1 MIFTNFISTKIFI
14 EMAEAGL
21 IAFVNKL
28 EKNNELVRVKNYA
41 DPELIISEIT
51 DRFSKQ
57 PEGGKALLFEHTGTG
72 FPLLINALGSERRIA
87 LAFDRLSV
95 NEIEDE
101 IEDLFYHLIEP
112 KDNFLEKLKL
122 LPRLK
127 EVSSWMPKKLKRKG
141 SCQEF
146 IMDKPDLSR
155 LPVLKCWPADGGR
168 FITLPC
174 VHTVDPVT
182 KMPNMGM
189 YRMQVMGPDKT
200 GMHWHKHKTG
210 AAHFEKYKIR
220 GEIMPVSVVLGGDPV
235 YTYAATAPMPENMD
249 EYLLAGF
256 LKKKPVRLVRC
267 ITNDLYVPDDADFV
281 IEGYV
286 DPSEEPVLEGP
297 FGDHTGFYSLADYY
311 PCFHAT
317 CITYR
322 RNAVYPATIV
332 GVPPM
337 EDAYIGK
344 ATERIFLKP
353 LTITMV
359 PELKDMRLPFAGVAH
374 NFVIVKIAK
383 NYAGQSVKVMHAL
396 WGAGQMMFNKVL
408 IVTDETVNIHDN
420 QDLIDIFTSNFNPDY
435 SLHFSRG
442 PLDVLDHSSSRF
454 AFGTKLCI
462 DLTRPFPEEIGHK
475 GEKSSLLFGPEKD
488 DFAAVDAVCGYRN
501 LLKEINLPVLLFN
514 IRKGE
519 GYSLKDIQN
528 KFSRIKHLETI
539 KAIILFDEGVDLG
552 DPDLL
557 AWLTGGNIDP
567 ERDISLLRIT
577 RNHRLMLVD
586 ATVKTGE
593 YDNFSRSWPNVVAM
607 DERTASSVDSI
618 WSSLGLGPFLPSP
631 SKRYRSLIRGQGA
644 VRGL

>member
-1 MIFTNFISTKIFI
+1 MEET
-14 EMAEAGL
+14 GL
-21 IAFVNKL
+21 ISFVKQL
-28 EKNNELVRVKNYA
+28 DRNNELIRVKNFV
-41 DPELIISEIT
+41 DPELMIAEIT

-57 PEGGKALLFEHTGTG
+57 RGGGKAIFFENTGTD
-72 FPLLINALGSERRIA
+72 FPLLINAIGSEKRIA
-87 LAFDRLSV
+87 LAFGRNSIHEIE
-95 NEIEDE
+95 NEIEN
-101 IEDLFYHLIEP
+101 LFYNLIQP
-112 KDNFLEKLKL
+112 KDNLLDKLKL

-127 EVSSWMPKKLKRKG
+127 EVSSWMPKKLRRKG
-141 SCQEF
+141 RCQEF
-146 IMDKPDLSR
+146 IMEKPDLGR

-174 VHTVDPVT
+174 VHTIDPET

-189 YRMQVMGPDKT
+189 YRMQVMGSDKT

-210 AAHFEKYKIR
+210 AVHFEKYKER
-220 GEIMPVSVVLGGDPV
+220 DEIMPVSIVLGGDPV

-256 LKKKPVRLVRC
+256 LKKKPVRLVKC

-311 PCFHAT
+311 PCFHVT

-322 RNAVYPATIV
+322 KNAVYPATIV

-353 LTITMV
+353 LSITMV

-374 NFVIVKIAK
+374 NFAIVKIAK
-383 NYAGQSVKVMHAL
+383 TYAGQSVKVMHAL

-420 QDLIDIFTSNFNPDY
+420 QDLIDIFSMNFHPDF
-435 SLHFSRG
+435 SLNYSRG
-442 PLDVLDHSSSRF
+442 PLDVLDHSSSKF

-462 DLTRPFPEEIGHK
+462 DLTRPFSEEIEYK
-475 GEKSSLLFGPEKD
+475 GAADTILFGPEKD
-488 DFAAVDAVCGYRN
+488 DFLFDDRICGFRN
-501 LLKEINLPVLLFN
+501 LFQEIKLPVILLN
-514 IRKGE
+514 IVKGR

-528 KFSRIKHLETI
+528 KLSRIKSLETI
-539 KAIILFDEGVDLG
+539 KAVILFDEGVDLS
-552 DPDLL
+552 DPDHLI
-557 AWLTGGNIDP
+557 WLVGGNIDP
-567 ERDISLLRIT
+567 GRDISILRVN
-577 RNHRLMLVD
+577 RNHKLMLVD
-586 ATVKTGE
+586 ATVKTTE
-593 YDNFSRSWPNVVAM
+593 HDNFKRYWPNVVIM
-607 DERTASSVDSI
+607 DEKTIDEVDNK
-618 WSSLGLGPFLPSP
+618 WAFLGLGPFIPSP
-631 SKRYRSLIRGQGA
+631 SKRYRSLIRGEGA
-644 VRGL
+644 VRDS